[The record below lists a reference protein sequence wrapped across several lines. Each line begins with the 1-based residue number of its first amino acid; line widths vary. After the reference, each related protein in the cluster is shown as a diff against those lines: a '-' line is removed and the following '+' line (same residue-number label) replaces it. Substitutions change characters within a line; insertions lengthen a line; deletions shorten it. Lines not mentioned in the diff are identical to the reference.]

1 MNNVL
6 DVDNLKA
13 YYIVKTVRGA
23 TAAKVHAVDDVSLEI
38 KSGEI
43 IGIAGESGCGKSTLA
58 KALYG
63 WITPPLQIFGGS
75 IFYNVGKEKIDIL
88 KADEKELRKIWWNIV
103 SYIPQGSMDVLN
115 PTMRIRDH
123 FFNVIK
129 SHTEDFVKE
138 KAEALVIKHLDELG
152 LPREVLTSFPHQLSG
167 GMKQRVVIALA
178 TILGCNV
185 IIADEPTT
193 ALDVMVQRG
202 ILQLL
207 MDIQSKLN
215 CSIILITHDMG
226 VHAQITDR
234 IAIMYAGKI
243 LELGPTDQ
251 IFEDPQQPYTKFL
264 ISSLPRI
271 GDKSKKTSIGGR
283 PPSLVRP
290 PKGCRFHPRCPLAI
304 DICKEIEPPLI
315 KVNEEHYASCHLLR

>member
-1 MNNVL
+1 MNNILEVE
-6 DVDNLKA
+6 NLKA
-13 YYIVKTVRGA
+13 YYLLKTVSGVI
-23 TAAKVHAVDDVSLEI
+23 AAKVHAVDGVSLTI

-43 IGIAGESGCGKSTLA
+43 VGIAGESGCGKSTLA
-58 KALYG
+58 KAMYG
-63 WITPPLQIFGGS
+63 WIAPPLQIFEGS
-75 IFYNVGKEKIDIL
+75 VFYDVGDKKINIL
-88 KADEKELRKIWWNIV
+88 KADEEGLRRIWWNIV

-115 PTMRIRDH
+115 PTMRIKDH

-129 SHTEDFVKE
+129 FHSENFDKE
-138 KAEALVIKHLDELG
+138 EAEKTVLKHLDELG

-207 MDIQSKLN
+207 TDIQKKLN

-243 LELGPTDQ
+243 VEMGPTDR

-283 PPSLVRP
+283 PPSLIKP
-290 PKGCRFHPRCPLAI
+290 PKGCRFHPRCPLATE
-304 DICKEIEPPLI
+304 ICREVEPPLV
-315 KVNEEHYASCHLLR
+315 KVNHEHYASCHLLR